1 MDILLALLLLCLGSK
16 GISNAEV
23 AEVMPLGPLLPSD
36 PLQNEMGPSA
46 MPLIPLIRS
55 KPVET
60 TAENTTEAQPDRT
73 LETTAEGTTAL
84 SSASTDT
91 DDEKETVSEEDLDG
105 SCESVGKSRRSLGL
119 IARALQK
126 SGLKLLAKLE
136 PTEAE
141 PNVIISPL
149 SISLALSQLALGAVN
164 ETERLL
170 MNYLHGNNLS
180 CYHETLH
187 KALEQLKSDDLQ
199 IATRIFLAQGLE
211 LKQKFTEDSQ
221 RLYGSKP
228 VALEGLQQVN
238 SWVEQA
244 TKGKIPEF
252 LTSLPPQL
260 LLMLINAVHFK
271 GEWIARFDP
280 QLTSKGVF
288 YLNDNQL
295 VDVEMMEGPK
305 HPMSVYVDPIL
316 EAHVARLRFQ
326 KRTSLILVLPT
337 SGQVNV
343 SRLAETLILSEVY
356 SRLPQEQDVKVTLP
370 KLKLEYGQELKKAF
384 TNLDLGLIFS
394 NPDLSGIAEGSLIVT
409 SVKHKSSME
418 LNEEGAEAT
427 AATAVIIS
435 RMSTPI
441 FSVDRPFFFSL
452 VDDKTKVP
460 IMMGVV
466 NNPNPGAPTMRRPEP
481 GNKDKEGYPVD
492 KSEVSSKGLPP
503 K

>member
-1 MDILLALLLLCLGSK
+1 STGEWLELLLTCYVYPSLFK
-16 GISNAEV
+16 YVNHVFMHTNTGI
-23 AEVMPLGPLLPSD
+23 L
-36 PLQNEMGPSA
+36 
-46 MPLIPLIRS
+46 
-55 KPVET
+55 
-60 TAENTTEAQPDRT
+60 PDRT

-164 ETERLL
+164 ETEGLL

-199 IATRIFLAQGLE
+199 IATRIFLE
-211 LKQKFTEDSQ
+211 FIHNSED
-221 RLYGSKP
+221 KIM
-228 VALEGLQQVN
+228 ALEGLQQVN
-238 SWVEQA
+238 SWVAQA

-305 HPMSVYVDPIL
+305 HPMSVYVDPIM

-326 KRTSLILVLPT
+326 KRKSLILVLPT

-343 SRLAETLILSEVY
+343 SRLAETLSLSEVY

-384 TNLDLGLIFS
+384 TNLGLIFS